1 VEHSVILARSR
12 VDHVGLLE
20 DSLLGRDVVV
30 TRSALLPRATR
41 LMVGDDCQID
51 LT

>member
-1 VEHSVILARSR
+1 ME
-12 VDHVGLLE
+12 HVGRLE
-20 DSLLGRDVVV
+20 DSLLGRDVEV
-30 TRSALLPRATR
+30 TRSGLLPRATR